1 MVSQVTIRIDTS
13 VLVLCNTSRTI
24 NTVKRPL
31 ETKNNLKRKE
41 EKKYK
46 GEKGY
51 GTEAKWA
58 RTELPIRSRERDGL
72 GVDVGL
78 RLQTH
83 AASVCARFLFVH
95 TIFF

>member
-1 MVSQVTIRIDTS
+1 MYLKSYHGF
-13 VLVLCNTSRTI
+13 N
-24 NTVKRPL
+24 KK
-31 ETKNNLKRKE
+31 TKKN
-41 EKKYK
+41 
-46 GEKGY
+46 
-51 GTEAKWA
+51 